1 MVSGADCIAKAVKLT
16 GSVMLVNVYL
26 VPFFS
31 NRSANKVANESY
43 IGRYVFSKVS
53 VSPLATY
60 SKTRAIPISPFRW
73 YW

>member
-1 MVSGADCIAKAVKLT
+1 
-16 GSVMLVNVYL
+16 MLVNVYF

-43 IGRYVFSKVS
+43 IGRYVFSKSS

-60 SKTRAIPISPFRW
+60 SKTRDIPISPFRW